1 MERYAEIF
9 RALLVLAGLVCLAF
23 SVLIPASPTADN
35 LTVAAVALAGL
46 GVVAYLVEAWRA
58 GAMGVSMGEDEDVRA
73 STRGPDDPGLR
84 RS

>member
-1 MERYAEIF
+1 MARYTEML
-9 RALLVLAGLVCLAF
+9 RALLVLGGLVCLAF
-23 SVLIPASPTADN
+23 SVLIPASPMADN

-46 GVVAYLVEAWRA
+46 GVVAYLVESWRS

-73 STRGPDDPGLR
+73 STRGPDEPGLR